1 MLEYLEEA
9 GIADKTVIVMAP
21 DHIPYSD
28 LDVLEELA
36 GRSFH
41 AESLESLDEKTVD
54 VDVYKNTWILW
65 SASMERPVVVDKPCS
80 QVDILPTLSN
90 LLGLE
95 YDSRMM
101 AGTDVL
107 SAADPVV
114 IFFSTSWLTAKGR
127 YNRYTGAFE
136 PAEGTEMSEEEKNVY
151 VENMKYI
158 VNSRLMLGQ
167 RIIESDFYRQAHI
180 IE

>member
-1 MLEYLEEA
+1 M
-9 GIADKTVIVMAP
+9 
-21 DHIPYSD
+21 
-28 LDVLEELA
+28 
-36 GRSFH
+36 
-41 AESLESLDEKTVD
+41 
-54 VDVYKNTWILW
+54 DVYKNTWILW

-80 QVDILPTLSN
+80 QVDILPTLLN

-114 IFFSTSWLTAKGR
+114 IFFSTSWLTAKGG